1 MSRLGRGRR
10 YGQGTGHLIAWLS
23 WRTGRDGRARRRR
36 MDGKLPWKGR
46 EVHSRREGKNTEW
59 AMSTESSPN
68 RAQHRPGQRED
79 CSPWGNLYL
88 YLSFFFSFIH
98 FIYLFLNIL
107 FYTGVELIYNVGL
120 VSSVQQ
126 TDSATKNS
134 HTLVFTVVLFT
145 IVKTWKQCRRPSTE
159 EWIKKIWYLY
169 TMEYYSAII
178 NNGIIPFGAMWMDQV
193 IIKK

>member
-88 YLSFFFSFIH
+88 YLSFFVSFIH
-98 FIYLFLNIL
+98 FIYKGYSNE
-107 FYTGVELIYNVGL
+107 T
-120 VSSVQQ
+120 SVKVRE
-126 TDSATKNS
+126 A
-134 HTLVFTVVLFT
+134 
-145 IVKTWKQCRRPSTE
+145 
-159 EWIKKIWYLY
+159 
-169 TMEYYSAII
+169 
-178 NNGIIPFGAMWMDQV
+178 
-193 IIKK
+193 